1 MVVMKGWRC
10 LRRSDMGKKPLTLT
24 EFFEKFHDTE
34 STKDKVV
41 EVESHLEGNVAHQGI
56 KKMLVT
62 YWWEEGKQD

>member
-1 MVVMKGWRC
+1 
-10 LRRSDMGKKPLTLT
+10 MGKKPLTLT
-24 EFFEKFHDTE
+24 EFFEKFHNTE